1 MNIATVYLFAVM
13 LALVVGA
20 PVVLLLPIILPAVV
34 SLPEAPYAP
43 SGGRIE
49 ARATARAEK
58 EARACAPFVKVYAAR
73 GAVASRPAQ
82 TPCASRP
89 TAKTVDRHG
98 KPLQGAALRACRAKA
113 GHVCMAHSSCLAVSS

>member
-73 GAVASRPAQ
+73 GAVASRP
-82 TPCASRP
+82 